1 MRTKFYV
8 ETTRDG
14 LQFIRLK
21 RANLNHRSP
30 CDLWDERLCRRHTNC
45 MHASVKE
52 WNDLVHLEQIYQGE
66 SQVLNRS
73 LDRQKVEKAAL
84 QRTVENLRHDMSC
97 MAASVGETVRARN
110 MWQEKFKLAQE
121 VIDEKADIIK
131 NLKDQLALSS
141 RLLAR
146 HNIAC

>member
-21 RANLNHRSP
+21 RANLDHHSP
-30 CDLWDERLCRRHTNC
+30 CDLCDERLCRRHTNC

-52 WNDLVHLEQIYQGE
+52 WNDLVHLKQTYQKE

-73 LDRQKVEKAAL
+73 LDRQQLEKAAL
-84 QRTVENLRHDMSC
+84 QRTVEHLRHEMSC
-97 MAASVGETVRARN
+97 MAASIGETVRARN
-110 MWQEKFKLAQE
+110 MWQE
-121 VIDEKADIIK
+121 VIDEKAEIIK
-131 NLKDQLALSS
+131 SLRDQLAINS